1 MGLALKTKANV
12 IAYDIDPI
20 GRDLCRL
27 NAIYNN
33 VLNKIEIKGEI
44 TSYHIEN
51 YSFMQKT
58 LIICDIEGTE
68 LDLFNTNNIK
78 NLIHTDLLIEVHDF
92 MFEGDNEASR
102 KLKMLFKKTHEI
114 HSKFSI
120 SDRKKARLYRD
131 PPLNKITLE
140 ERMPIVSEYR
150 PEIMEWLF
158 LESNTTLKKY

>member
-1 MGLALKTKANV
+1 M
-12 IAYDIDPI
+12 
-20 GRDLCRL
+20 
-27 NAIYNN
+27 
-33 VLNKIEIKGEI
+33 
-44 TSYHIEN
+44 
-51 YSFMQKT
+51 
-58 LIICDIEGTE
+58 
-68 LDLFNTNNIK
+68 
-78 NLIHTDLLIEVHDF
+78 
-92 MFEGDNEASR
+92 
-102 KLKMLFKKTHEI
+102 